1 MVHAREQNRHSAR
14 VVLEWLDCVESYLE
28 GGTPDAIPLHKNH
41 KKVNVKRITDDE
53 FDGIPMATLV
63 TG

>member
-1 MVHAREQNRHSAR
+1 
-14 VVLEWLDCVESYLE
+14 
-28 GGTPDAIPLHKNH
+28 LHKNH